1 MKFKIE
7 DRELLIKSRKKKGLK
22 DIYDKI
28 SENTMGINLNEI
40 HIKYEIKKEDNQI
53 RIFGD
58 KFVYYNYKHCKI
70 IFMDKIYN
78 LKSHLVLKKIK
89 GNKKIIEI
97 KLRGIKNILIAIE
110 MFYKCSSLKSLPD
123 ISKWNTDNITN
134 INGLF

>member
-58 KFVYYNYKHCKI
+58 KFVYYNNEHCKI

-78 LKSHLVLKKIK
+78 LRSHLVLKKIK
-89 GNKKIIEI
+89 RNKKIFEI
-97 KLRGIKNILIAIE
+97 KLRGIKNILFAKE
-110 MFYKCSSLKSLPD
+110 MFYECVSLKSLPD
-123 ISKWNTDNITN
+123 ISKWNTNNVTN
-134 INGLF
+134 MR